1 MPTPAFQEL
10 PVEAVTQAS
19 AAVDQPPAWICRPIR
34 SMVGSVGVFAAAD
47 AAELGNA
54 LQLHAEHDDKDILLE
69 PLLQGS
75 DV

>member
-1 MPTPAFQEL
+1 
-10 PVEAVTQAS
+10 
-19 AAVDQPPAWICRPIR
+19 
-34 SMVGSVGVFAAAD
+34 MVGSVGVFAAAD